1 MEGPGS
7 RAFSAGSAIQVKGR
21 GRQAIAWV
29 AAVALSSACGQGQ
42 RDARVPPA
50 RPSVI
55 LISIDTLR
63 ADHVG
68 VRSLT
73 PSLDAFAK
81 TAMRFTSAWSH
92 APLTL
97 PAHASILTGL
107 LPTTHGVRDN
117 AGFEL
122 RGGSTLA
129 ERLKKAGYATGGFVS
144 STVMRRETGMARG
157 FDTFDDQMPGQGL
170 ERLGSATVEL
180 ALKFAASHRAAPFF
194 LFVHLYDPHT
204 PYAAPSDFAN
214 RGESDYDREV
224 AAADA
229 AVGVLLDGL
238 RALGIES
245 PAIVVTA
252 DHGEGLGDHGEAEH
266 GLLLYAEAL
275 RVPLLVARPDGAGAG
290 RVIGAT
296 VRHVDIAATLLNLA
310 GLNSDDTDGA
320 PLVPDL
326 PGGSRVAYSETW
338 YPRLHFGWSELA
350 SAAEGRWHYIAGPKP
365 ELYDVEADPRE
376 ASNLNADPARPGA
389 AMARYLATVRESA
402 KSSSSGPI
410 SGEAEERLRSLGYL
424 GATRASKNSGGANPR
439 DKLRFYQPFMTA
451 FTQAHAARGRGD
463 LPRAVEQYRRA
474 IDLLRLEEGLV
485 VPKLHFGLGDSLARL
500 GRTDAA
506 LKAFRAELAIEPTS
520 IETRT
525 AMGSLYWSMGRD
537 RDARGVITGIVTE
550 NPKAGEREDAAVI
563 QAFEVLGDDVGAAAW
578 RRRVQERG
586 RK

>member
-1 MEGPGS
+1 MEEPGP
-7 RAFSAGSAIQVKGR
+7 RAFSAGSAIQVKRR
-21 GRQAIAWV
+21 GKKALAWV
-29 AAVALSSACGQGQ
+29 AVLALNSACGQ
-42 RDARVPPA
+42 RDRVPPA

-68 VRSLT
+68 VRNLT

-81 TAMRFTSAWSH
+81 SAMRFTSAWSH

-122 RGGSTLA
+122 RAGSTLA
-129 ERLKKAGYATGGFVS
+129 EHFKKAGYATAGFVS

-157 FDTFDDQMPGQGL
+157 FDTFDDQMPAQGL
-170 ERLGSATVEL
+170 ERPGSATVEL
-180 ALKFAASHRAAPFF
+180 ALRFAAANRAAPFF

-204 PYAAPSDFAN
+204 PYAAPQAFAA
-214 RGESDYDREV
+214 RGQSDYDREV

-229 AVGVLLDGL
+229 AVGTLLDGL
-238 RALGIES
+238 RAIDIGN

-290 RVIGAT
+290 STLSGT
-296 VRHVDIAATLLNLA
+296 VRHVDIAPTLLSLV
-310 GLNSDDTDGA
+310 GLDSDGTDGA

-338 YPRLHFGWSELA
+338 YPRLHFGWSKLA

-376 ASNLNADPARPGA
+376 ARNLDPDPARPGA
-389 AMARYLATVRESA
+389 AMARYLAALRESA
-402 KSSSSGPI
+402 KSSTAGPI
-410 SGEAEERLRSLGYL
+410 SGETEERLRSLGYL
-424 GATRASKNSGGANPR
+424 GTTRASKNSGGANPR

-451 FTQAHAARGRGD
+451 FTEAHAARGRGD
-463 LPRAVEQYRRA
+463 LPRAVEQYRKA

-506 LKAFRAELAIEPTS
+506 LKAFKAELAIDPTH

-525 AMGSLYWSMGRD
+525 ALGSLYWSLGRD
-537 RDARGVITGIVTE
+537 GDARSAITGIVTE
-550 NPKAGEREDAAVI
+550 NSKAGEREHAAVI

-578 RRRVQERG
+578 RRQVQARS

>member
-1 MEGPGS
+1 MEEPGP
-7 RAFSAGSAIQVKGR
+7 RAFSAGSAIQVSGR
-21 GRQAIAWV
+21 GRRAIAWV
-29 AAVALSSACGQGQ
+29 TAFALSSACGQ

-50 RPSVI
+50 RPNVI

-68 VRSLT
+68 VRNLT
-73 PSLDAFAK
+73 PSLDALAK

-129 ERLKKAGYATGGFVS
+129 ERFKKAGYATGGFVS

-157 FDTFDDQMPGQGL
+157 FDTFDDQMPAKGL
-170 ERLGSATVEL
+170 ERPGSATVDL
-180 ALKFAASHRAAPFF
+180 ALKFAAANRATPFF

-204 PYAAPSDFAN
+204 PYAAPPDFAA

-238 RALGIES
+238 RALGIGS

-290 RVIGAT
+290 RVISAT
-296 VRHVDIAATLLNLA
+296 VRHVDIASTLLNLA
-310 GLNSDDTDGA
+310 GLNSDDTNGA

-365 ELYDVEADPRE
+365 ELYDLEADPE
-376 ASNLNADPARPGA
+376 EVSDINADPARPGA
-389 AMARYLATVRESA
+389 AMARYVATLREGA
-402 KSSSSGPI
+402 RSSSAGPI
-410 SGEAEERLRSLGYL
+410 SGETEERLRSLGYL

-451 FTQAHAARGRGD
+451 FTEAHAARGRGD
-463 LPRAVEQYRRA
+463 FPRAVEHYRRA

-506 LKAFRAELAIEPTS
+506 LKAFKAELAIDPTN

-525 AMGSLYWSMGRD
+525 ALGSLYWSLGRD
-537 RDARGVITGIVTE
+537 GDARGVITGIVTE
-550 NPKAGEREDAAVI
+550 NPKAGEREHAAVI
-563 QAFEVLGDDVGAAAW
+563 EAFEVLGDAAGAAAW
-578 RRRVQERG
+578 RRRTQGRG
-586 RK
+586 RQ

>member
-1 MEGPGS
+1 MEEPGS
-7 RAFSAGSAIQVKGR
+7 RAFSAGSAIQVNGR
-21 GRQAIAWV
+21 GRQTIAWV
-29 AAVALSSACGQGQ
+29 AAFALSSGCGQ
-42 RDARVPPA
+42 RDARLPPA

-68 VRSLT
+68 VRNLT

-81 TAMRFTSAWSH
+81 SAMRFTSAWSH

-122 RGGSTLA
+122 RAGSTLA
-129 ERLKKAGYATGGFVS
+129 ERFNKAGYATGGFVS

-157 FDTFDDQMPGQGL
+157 FDTYDDQMPAQGL
-170 ERLGSATVEL
+170 ERPGSATVEL
-180 ALKFAASHRAAPFF
+180 ALGFAAANRAAPFF

-204 PYAAPSDFAN
+204 PYDAPGDFAT
-214 RGESDYDREV
+214 RGQSAYDREV

-229 AVGVLLDGL
+229 AVGLLLDGL
-238 RALGIES
+238 RALDIGN
-245 PAIVVTA
+245 PAIAVTA

-275 RVPLLVARPDGAGAG
+275 RIPLLVARPDGAGAG
-290 RVIGAT
+290 SVIGAT
-296 VRHVDIAATLLNLA
+296 VRHVDIAPTLLSLA
-310 GLNSDDTDGA
+310 GLDSDETDGA

-376 ASNLNADPARPGA
+376 ASNLSADPARPGV
-389 AMARYLATVRESA
+389 AMARYLATLRENARPSSA
-402 KSSSSGPI
+402 GTI
-410 SGEAEERLRSLGYL
+410 SGETEERLRSLGYL
-424 GATRASKNSGGANPR
+424 GATRASKKSSGANPR
-439 DKLRFYQPFMTA
+439 DKLPFYQPFMTA
-451 FTQAHAARGRGD
+451 FTEAHAARGRRD
-463 LPRAVEQYRRA
+463 FPKAAEQYRRA

-485 VPKLHFGLGDSLARL
+485 VPKLHFGLADSLARL

-506 LKAFRAELAIEPTS
+506 LKAFKAELAIDPTN

-525 AMGSLYWSMGRD
+525 ALGSLYWSLGRD
-537 RDARGVITGIVTE
+537 GDARSVITGIVTE
-550 NPKAGEREDAAVI
+550 NPKAGEREHAAVS
-563 QAFEVLGDDVGAAAW
+563 QAFEVLGDANGAAAW
-578 RRRVQERG
+578 RQRVQERS